1 MLKIKTIIFNILTSY
16 VNLFILFIFSRPYA
30 VCHLQV
36 MKITA
41 GENDMY
47 TLHSMNRWRHNNDII
62 IKKFLH
68 MLKMKFYTKHI
79 LDFSYLENSQNDAV
93 L

>member
-47 TLHSMNRWRHNNDII
+47 TLHSMNR
-62 IKKFLH
+62 
-68 MLKMKFYTKHI
+68 
-79 LDFSYLENSQNDAV
+79 
-93 L
+93 